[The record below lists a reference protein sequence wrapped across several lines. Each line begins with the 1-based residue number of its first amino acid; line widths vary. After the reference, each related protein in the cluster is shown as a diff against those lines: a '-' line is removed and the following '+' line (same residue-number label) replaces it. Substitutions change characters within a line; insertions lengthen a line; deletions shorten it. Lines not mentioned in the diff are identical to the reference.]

1 MASTKVIKRVGDY
14 VLIHDILQGLYR
26 VTDGVELSFYF
37 NSEEKEILIKLRD
50 DVFIDEVKALIKL
63 SDIDDEHD
71 IHSEQ

>member
-26 VTDGVELSFYF
+26 VTDGVGLSFYF
-37 NSEEKEILIKLRD
+37 DHEQKDSLINLRD
-50 DVFIDEVKALIKL
+50 DVFIDEVRVLLEL
-63 SDIDDEHD
+63 SELDEEED